1 MAQRGNDEHCS
12 KKKKK
17 VLRSFLEKVATR
29 EMNSFQ
35 FIEGGLV
42 TGEIVTDLF
51 SIFFY
56 ESPT

>member
-17 VLRSFLEKVATR
+17 SAPIIFEKVATR